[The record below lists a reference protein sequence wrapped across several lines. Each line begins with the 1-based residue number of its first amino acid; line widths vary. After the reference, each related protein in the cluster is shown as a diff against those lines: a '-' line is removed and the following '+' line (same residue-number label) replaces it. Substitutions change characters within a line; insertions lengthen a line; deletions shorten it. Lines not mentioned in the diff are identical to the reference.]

1 MPTVKDVPRIVQQ
14 VRKLLDALPGRPL
27 RVSGDRLDDT
37 WLYIA
42 VEPAQPGVSALD
54 HANEMSRI
62 ERTLRQ
68 AGDDEVLL
76 VPAIEE

>member
-1 MPTVKDVPRIVQQ
+1 MPTANDVPRIVKN
-14 VRKLLDALPGRPL
+14 VRDLLDALPGHPL
-27 RVSGDRLDDT
+27 RITGDRLDDS

-42 VEPAQPGVSALD
+42 VEPAQPGISALD
-54 HANEMSRI
+54 HANAMSRI

-76 VPAIEE
+76 VPAIED